1 MRRLITLVGVLA
13 TVAVVAPW
21 LAPYAPTQRFP
32 DHLHAPPMR
41 LGVDASGV
49 YARPVRVADRLEQR
63 FEDIAAA
70 RAPLPWRAGPTD
82 PPVFLLGADGWGRDV
97 LSRTLHAT
105 RLSLGLGLAAT
116 FATLLLGA
124 LAGSWTGL
132 SSGRLAA
139 TLMRVGDAL
148 LVLPITYVVVAFRAA
163 LPDVVS
169 TGTIFLSMVGVFAL
183 ATWPW
188 VARAVRAVVA
198 ATRGEDYVLAA
209 RAGGAS
215 SWQLLR
221 WHLLPAC
228 TDVLAAQVTLL
239 LPTFVLAEATL
250 SYLGLGFS
258 DETPSWGTMIQESA
272 NANDLARFPW
282 TLTPAVAVFAVVLLT
297 NLLRRREGLAPVTA
311 SGPDALPVPS
321 RASR

>member
-1 MRRLITLVGVLA
+1 MRRLAALVLLL
-13 TVAVVAPW
+13 TVVAIGAPW

-41 LGVDASGV
+41 LRVDGRGL
-49 YARPVRVADRLEQR
+49 YAHPLRLADRLEQR
-63 FEDIAAA
+63 FDDITTA
-70 RAPLPWRAGPTD
+70 RAPLPWGAGPED

-116 FATLLLGA
+116 VATLVLGA

-132 SSGRLAA
+132 SSGRLA
-139 TLMRVGDAL
+139 TGLLRLGDAL

-169 TGTIFLSMVGVFAL
+169 TATVFVSMVAVFAL

-198 ATRGEDYVLAA
+198 STRHEDYVLAA

-228 TDVLAAQVTLL
+228 RDVLAAQATLL

-250 SYLGLGFS
+250 SYLGLGFA

-272 NANDLARFPW
+272 NAIDLARFPW
-282 TLTPAVAVFAVVLLT
+282 TLAPAGAVFAVVLLT
-297 NLLRRREGLAPVTA
+297 NLLRRREGLTPVTA
-311 SGPDALPVPS
+311 SGPDAAPGPL